1 MRVNYEKEDWRY
13 YLPRGT
19 RVDLAKKYNLTAVAV
34 GNIIRREDVLKYPK
48 LIKEAR
54 RIALNR
60 IKECRKHEKE
70 VGHVVVK

>member
-1 MRVNYEKEDWRY
+1 MLENEKREDWRD

-19 RVDLAKKYNLTAVAV
+19 KADLAKKYNLTAVAV
-34 GNIIRREDVLKYPK
+34 GNIIRREDVIKYPN

-60 IKECRKHEKE
+60 MKECRKHEKD

>member
-1 MRVNYEKEDWRY
+1 MRVNYGKEDWRY

-19 RVDLAKKYNLTAVAV
+19 QADLAKKYNLTAVAV

-48 LIKEAR
+48 LIKAAR
-54 RIALNR
+54 RIALKS
-60 IKECRKHEKE
+60 IKECRKHEKD